1 MARVRK
7 LDANGDYSFGQ
18 GEANFWINQVEGVV
32 QNVTTRLLLLEGEWW
47 LDQTVGTPWSQ
58 EILGY
63 STAALRDVAIK
74 TVILTTDNVT
84 QLTQYNS
91 SVNPS
96 TRAFTV
102 SGFILTPFSPQP
114 APFGPVVL

>member
-7 LDANGDYSFGQ
+7 LDANGDYSIGQ

-32 QNVTTRLLLLEGEWW
+32 QNVTTRLLLLEGEWF
-47 LDQTVGTPWSQ
+47 LDNTIGTPWSQ

-63 STAALRDVAIK
+63 STAALRDIAIK
-74 TVILTTDNVT
+74 TVILQTDNVT
-84 QLTQYNS
+84 ALTSYNS
-91 SVNPS
+91 AVNSS
-96 TRAFTV
+96 TREFTV

-114 APFGPVVL
+114 VPFGPVVI